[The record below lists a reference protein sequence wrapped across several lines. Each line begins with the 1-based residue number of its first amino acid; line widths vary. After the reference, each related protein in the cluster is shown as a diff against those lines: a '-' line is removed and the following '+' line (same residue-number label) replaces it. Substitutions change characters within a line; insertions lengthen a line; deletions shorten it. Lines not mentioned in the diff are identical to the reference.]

1 MTRKLSQ
8 YKYESNSWK
17 RVLDFIKQENV
28 LTKNHLAEVI
38 TSNTAGNSFQGDI
51 GYLLNDLLDINTE
64 LSHINKEVIAFDAL
78 LDNEIYRDANDKAIT
93 AARFAIIMDIKNL
106 EIRFKN
112 IKQQVDTVLSNTVLS

>member
-38 TSNTAGNSFQGDI
+38 TSNTAGNSFQDDI
-51 GYLLNDLLDINTE
+51 GYLLNDLLDINAE

-78 LDNEIYRDANDKAIT
+78 LDNEIYRDAYDKAIT